1 MEKIFD
7 EKLKTKDKITTFE
20 SFVGK
25 GMIVTSG
32 TTIVGN
38 DDTKFKAEF

>member
-7 EKLKTKDKITTFE
+7 EKLNTKDKITTFQQFE
-20 SFVGK
+20 GT

-32 TTIVGN
+32 TTLVGT
-38 DDTKFKAEF
+38 DTKFKAEV